1 MRRSRS
7 AIAHLHDEEV
17 PMARIEGVSDA
28 EAGLVT
34 RGVYRGTERM
44 LRKVPEPLRIMA
56 HSKPVMWADVMF
68 ELALQRAHSVPTRL
82 KAIASVKVAAL
93 VGCVF

>member
-1 MRRSRS
+1 
-7 AIAHLHDEEV
+7 
-17 PMARIEGVSDA
+17 MARIEGVRDA

-34 RGVYRGTERM
+34 RAVFRGTKQMMGR
-44 LRKVPEPLRIMA
+44 VPDPLRIMA

-68 ELALQRAHSVPTRL
+68 ELALQRASAVPARL
-82 KAIASVKVAAL
+82 KSLASIKVAAL